1 MSIKQAIEQGNAAF
15 VAQFKDGALAIPPAK
30 NAVVVTCM
38 DARIETLSQLGLK
51 LGDVHVIRNAGG
63 RVDNDTLRSLAISW
77 KLLGT
82 NQIYVIHHTDCG
94 MTFFSQDT
102 MENLLASSLETA
114 SLTPEGFKDVGKG
127 PGTNAG
133 KYVKWLTIAPGAEG
147 EAQAVRDDI
156 ERVKSSPL
164 IPDTIKKSTFGYI
177 YDVRSG
183 KLVEVK

>member
-1 MSIKQAIEQGNAAF
+1 
-15 VAQFKDGALAIPPAK
+15 
-30 NAVVVTCM
+30 M

-63 RVDNDTLRSLAISW
+63 RVEDATLRSLAISY

-94 MTFFSQDT
+94 MTFFNQDT

-114 SLTPEGFKDVGKG
+114 ALTPEGFKDVGKG

-133 KYVKWLTIAPGAEG
+133 KYIKWLTINPGQEG

-156 ERVKSSPL
+156 DRIKASPL
-164 IPDTIKKSTFGYI
+164 IPDNIKQNTFGYI

-183 KLVEVK
+183 KLVPVAAK